1 MAIADIFEALTAS
14 DRPYKNAKSLS
25 EALNIMSFMAKDDH
39 IDFDI
44 FKLFLQKEVYMEYA
58 EKYLKTKQIDHVDIE
73 KLIKQAKH

>member
-1 MAIADIFEALTAS
+1 
-14 DRPYKNAKSLS
+14 
-25 EALNIMSFMAKDDH
+25 MSFMAKDDH